1 MYFLGK
7 SFVRNLLKK
16 RIILNSM
23 GKMKR
28 NFCVGES
35 GAINK
40 EKLLMS
46 HYPRFEKSIS
56 DIVDTCDPSRAGK
69 HIEEVLDYTT
79 AGGKKTR
86 GKLLVAAFEEIAPK
100 DKLTEEMFTLAAY
113 LGWCVE
119 AFHGLILIMD
129 DIMDGSLT
137 RRGQTCWYRRPNIQM
152 SAINDAVMLDAAIYE
167 FLHEKFHHLPTYAD
181 IIHSYHR
188 NALMLYMGQYLDVL
202 AMQQDVLT
210 FTMEQCRR
218 NVIHKGSHY
227 TIYSP
232 IELAY
237 NLAGYKDLQPLVDA
251 KDLIYEMGIFFQA
264 QDDFLDCYGDP
275 KVMGKIGTDIEDGKC
290 TWLVATFLSRANE
303 AQKDILKKFYG
314 KNNEESVTQIKKLYE
329 EVGIFEAFKNYEDKT
344 YKDIKWKI
352 QEAKGIP
359 KNVCQGLMD
368 KLYKRNI

>member
-1 MYFLGK
+1 C
-7 SFVRNLLKK
+7 
-16 RIILNSM
+16 RIIQVIFFFFIKKNL
-23 GKMKR
+23 
-28 NFCVGES
+28 FCFKKKIHFIG
-35 GAINK
+35 
-40 EKLLMS
+40 
-46 HYPRFEKSIS
+46 FEKSIS

-79 AGGKKTR
+79 CGGKKTR

-100 DKLTEEMFTLAAY
+100 DKLTEENLKLVAY
-113 LGWCVE
+113 LAWCVE

-167 FLHEKFHHLPTYAD
+167 FLHEKFHHLPTYGD

-202 AMQQDVLT
+202 AVQQDVLT

-218 NVIHKGSHY
+218 IAFYKTAHY

-232 IELAY
+232 IKLAY
-237 NLAGYKDLQPLVDA
+237 NVAGYKNVQPLLDA
-251 KDLIYEMGIFFQA
+251 KDLIYEIGIFFQA
-264 QDDFLDCYGDP
+264 QDDFLDCYGEP
-275 KVMGKIGTDIEDGKC
+275 NVIGKVGTDIQDGKC
-290 TWLVATFLSRANE
+290 TWLVATCLSRANE
-303 AQKDILKKFYG
+303 SQKNILKKFYG
-314 KNNEESVTQIKKLYE
+314 KNNEESVAQIKKLYE
-329 EVGIFEAFKNYEDKT
+329 EVGIYEAYKKYEEEA
-344 YKDIKWKI
+344 YEDIKWKI
-352 QEAKGIP
+352 QEAEGIP
-359 KNVCQGLMD
+359 KNVCQGIMD